1 MKIQVTQQQ
10 QCPLW
15 ITTKS
20 PCYQSLD
27 WTSEA
32 WMTMLEL
39 SGNMFYKIYF
49 RVRELLA
56 GHPECIHSHVFF
68 ESIEKLH

>member
-1 MKIQVTQQQ
+1 
-10 QCPLW
+10 
-15 ITTKS
+15 
-20 PCYQSLD
+20 
-27 WTSEA
+27 
-32 WMTMLEL
+32 MTMLEL

-68 ESIEKLH
+68 ESIESSIDWAMAGHLRNNLLLSVHICHQNDHQTC